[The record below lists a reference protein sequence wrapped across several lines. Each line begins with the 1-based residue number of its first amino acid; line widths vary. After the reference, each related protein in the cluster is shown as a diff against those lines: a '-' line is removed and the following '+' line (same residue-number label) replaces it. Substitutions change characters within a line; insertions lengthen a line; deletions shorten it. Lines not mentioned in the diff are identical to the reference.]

1 MDLSGQLPKFH
12 DINIETV
19 VFWDAAVWRTPNTC
33 SHACEFLGDCQET
46 RDTKIHHF
54 YEISDNFGYSA
65 FLTSLMKSPD
75 VLDWTLI
82 STEVFLTNAFLEL
95 RTLSWSLLPIP
106 EPGALLRGF
115 QF

>member
-19 VFWDAAVWRTPNTC
+19 VFWDVEDAEHMPVFARLRISW
-33 SHACEFLGDCQET
+33 ET

-82 STEVFLTNAFLEL
+82 STEVFLTNAFLEF